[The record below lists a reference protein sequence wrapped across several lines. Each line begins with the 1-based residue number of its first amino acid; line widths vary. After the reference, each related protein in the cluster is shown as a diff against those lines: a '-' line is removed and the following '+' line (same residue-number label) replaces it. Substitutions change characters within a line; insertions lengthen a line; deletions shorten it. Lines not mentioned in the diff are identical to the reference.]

1 MFALWWQQ
9 KHWHAESQLLVAR
22 FILFT
27 RRCQTNLS
35 RVPSL
40 GQLWECI
47 KTVKMAAVTG
57 SWHSLH
63 LGMVSKYDIPAFC
76 PKVVIWPLKHATGP
90 LQLLYGYHAP
100 PTGLLCN
107 LHQTLVFAAT
117 FFPPVLSAGPTDP
130 LCSALLGRIRPF
142 LLPHSCYHSSTL
154 HSSFSLHLFCSPSV
168 SLHFSSFSLLSPCSC
183 HLLH

>member
-1 MFALWWQQ
+1 MFALCWQPFSQ
-9 KHWHAESQLLVAR
+9 HKHWHADSLLLVAR

-27 RRCQTNLS
+27 RHCQTNLS

-47 KTVKMAAVTG
+47 KSVKMAALTG

-63 LGMVSKYDIPAFC
+63 LGMVSKYDIPPFC
-76 PKVVIWPLKHATGP
+76 PKVIIFLLKPATGP

-117 FFPPVLSAGPTDP
+117 FF
-130 LCSALLGRIRPF
+130 
-142 LLPHSCYHSSTL
+142 
-154 HSSFSLHLFCSPSV
+154 
-168 SLHFSSFSLLSPCSC
+168 SLLSLSWIHRLSLLCSSWQDQTLSAST
-183 HLLH
+183 LLLSFIYFSLFILPTPLL